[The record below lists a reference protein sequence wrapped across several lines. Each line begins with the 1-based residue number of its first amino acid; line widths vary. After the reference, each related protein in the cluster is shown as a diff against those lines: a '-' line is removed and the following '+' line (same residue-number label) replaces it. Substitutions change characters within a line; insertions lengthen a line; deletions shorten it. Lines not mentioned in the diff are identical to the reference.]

1 MAGRELKKL
10 QALASQQQALIV
22 MQKDR
27 IAELEK
33 SNSQLVDA
41 LTSLQEVV
49 DRLGKQFSDLAAA
62 VDEAGFEIVL
72 EGQPVVVVDES
83 DQSPSA
89 GG

>member
-49 DRLGKQFSDLAAA
+49 NRLGKQFSDLAAA